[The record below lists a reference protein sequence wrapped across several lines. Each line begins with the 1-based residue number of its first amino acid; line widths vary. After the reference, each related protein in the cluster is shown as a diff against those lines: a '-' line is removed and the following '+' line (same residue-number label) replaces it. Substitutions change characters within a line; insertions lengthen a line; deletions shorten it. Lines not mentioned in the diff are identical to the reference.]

1 MILTIGPGGSGL
13 TFLNW
18 SIVYLRGD
26 NFYTLLNKK
35 TTRVIDNPILN
46 TTAHGYQKDH
56 FLFSTKNLIK
66 LHSATE
72 QSVIY
77 IVPTHQDDLEYI
89 LQFEGKKII
98 FNSDKSSTELMAR
111 MWYNIPDCSIN
122 KLIEDLSVKYDKQ
135 IIKQVL
141 IDCSKFF
148 TNYYCVPK
156 NYSYYFS
163 VDYLDIFQNFDQKI
177 YEIFEYLELTLCQDR
192 INNWLSVYNEY
203 RSLNQNFLS
212 LFLDQQVEVKV
223 DNDKKMKIFKDIIQW
238 RNDLYQNK

>member
-35 TTRVIDNPILN
+35 ITRVIDNPILN

-56 FLFSTKNLIK
+56 LCSTENLIK
-66 LHSATE
+66 LHLATK

-77 IVPTHQDDLEYI
+77 IVPTHQNDLEYI

-98 FNSDKSSTELMAR
+98 FNSCKSSTELLAR
-111 MWYNIPDCSIN
+111 MCCNIPDCSIN

-141 IDCSKFF
+141 IDCNKFF

-156 NYSYYFS
+156 NYSYYFN
-163 VDYLDIFQNFDQKI
+163 VDYSDIFQNFDQKI

-212 LFLDQQVEVKV
+212 LFLDKHVEI
-223 DNDKKMKIFKDIIQW
+223 DNNKKMKIFKDIIKW
-238 RNDLYQNK
+238 KNDVNQNK

>member
-1 MILTIGPGGSGL
+1 MILTIGPGGAGL

-35 TTRVIDNPILN
+35 TIRVIDNPILN
-46 TTAHGYQKDH
+46 TTAHGYRKDH
-56 FLFSTKNLIK
+56 LFSTEDLIK
-66 LHSATE
+66 LRSATE

-111 MWYNIPDCSIN
+111 MWYNIPDCPIN

>member
-1 MILTIGPGGSGL
+1 MILTIGPGGAGL

-26 NFYTLLNKK
+26 NFYTSLNKEVN
-35 TTRVIDNPILN
+35 RVIDNPILN
-46 TTAHGYQKDH
+46 TTAHGYRKDH
-56 FLFSTKNLIK
+56 LFSTEDLIK
-66 LHSATE
+66 LRSATE

-77 IVPTHQDDLEYI
+77 IVPTHQTDLEYI

-98 FNSDKSSTELMAR
+98 FNSSASSTELMAR
-111 MWYNIPDCSIN
+111 MYCNVLNCSVN

-135 IIKQVL
+135 IIKQIL

-156 NYSYYFS
+156 NYSNYFDVYYP
-163 VDYLDIFQNFDQKI
+163 DIFQNLDQKI

-212 LFLDQQVEVKV
+212 LFLDKQVEI
-223 DNDKKMKIFKDIIQW
+223 DNNKKMKIFKDIIQW
-238 RNDLYQNK
+238 KNDVNQNK